1 MHFPVKWCGW
11 IRACLHSARASV
23 LVNGSPSNEFRIHRG
38 LRQGDPLSHFLFIIA
53 MDGLHIVMEDAK
65 AAGLFH
71 GLKLDNNDLHLS
83 HLLYADD
90 VIFMGEWSLSNVR
103 VIKNIY
109 GSQGGFDKDH
119 LRVTGPQPW
128 ARLLSLLS
136 RLKAKNV
143 IHQDTIQRKFG
154 DETSTKLWHDC
165 WLNGITLS
173 SQYPRLYSLENYK
186 DCFVSDKWNS
196 GDGWI
201 WSWRMHLRGG
211 MEQSQFQDLME
222 RLQSFSCSSNVDSW
236 IWNPDPSGDFTV
248 KYTRRWL
255 DDIILPTNLMVTRW
269 NPLVPKKVNIFCW
282 RMFLNRIPTRLLLD
296 SRGIDIPNVLCPICG
311 IDQEDITH
319 LFLKCEVTS
328 EIWRAIFT
336 WLGFVP
342 PDIGSIKD
350 LFLWIDNNHMV
361 AKKKKGFEAIYQC
374 CDDLERHVS
383 HDEIRFGSVGSVEH
397 EVEHSLN
404 RARSLRVGTLSFI
417 ALIPKSLD
425 A

>member
-1 MHFPVKWCGW
+1 MHVLWLNISSGVGSLVGFNIALILKWW
-11 IRACLHSARASV
+11 WRFI
-23 LVNGSPSNEFRIHRG
+23 NNESM
-38 LRQGDPLSHFLFIIA
+38 L
-53 MDGLHIVMEDAK
+53 
-65 AAGLFH
+65 
-71 GLKLDNNDLHLS
+71 
-83 HLLYADD
+83 
-90 VIFMGEWSLSNVR
+90 WVR

-119 LRVTGPQPW
+119 LRATGPQPW

-136 RLKAKNV
+136 RLKAK
-143 IHQDTIQRKFG
+143 T
-154 DETSTKLWHDC
+154 
-165 WLNGITLS
+165 
-173 SQYPRLYSLENYK
+173 
-186 DCFVSDKWNS
+186 
-196 GDGWI
+196 
-201 WSWRMHLRGG
+201 HLRGG

-336 WLGFVP
+336 WLGSVP

-361 AKKKKGFEAIYQC
+361 AKKKKGFEAIC
-374 CDDLERHVS
+374 
-383 HDEIRFGSVGSVEH
+383 
-397 EVEHSLN
+397 
-404 RARSLRVGTLSFI
+404 
-417 ALIPKSLD
+417 LITC
-425 A
+425 